1 MKTWRPT
8 VEQLMCRDLRHTWEP
23 FDAWKEGRGFIRVLK
38 CSRCDSHRT
47 QKLDSQGYVLTSS
60 MKYSDGYVRK
70 EGGRMTAEERAD
82 IRQLNVMRTL
92 PARRGDT
99 E

>member
-8 VEQLMCRDLRHTWEP
+8 AEQLMCRDLRHTWEP

-38 CSRCDSHRT
+38 CSRCDTHRT
-47 QKLDSQGYVLTSS
+47 QKLDAQGYVLTSS

-92 PARRGDT
+92 PAGRGDT